1 MCLYKKKRKK
11 RERPGLSRV
20 YPGRPAGSTG
30 FFRVNFQAGFY
41 LYSDRSQARVG
52 PPGRSGFQN
61 CGPNNYKLN

>member
-1 MCLYKKKRKK
+1 MCLYKKKKK
-11 RERPGLSRV
+11 RETGSQPGL
-20 YPGRPAGSTG
+20 PGLTG
-30 FFRVNFQAGFY
+30 FFRVNYQAGFY